1 MTPPESN
8 NFSFPH
14 NTVILSGP
22 EPQRGILRRKVTN
35 AMKHCDTTTVVLEGK
50 PGPENRSAENGKVI
64 SYNHLETREMRDVLV
79 SSCSIITRSGYTS
92 VMELISLRCS
102 AMLISTPGQTEQE
115 YLARHLAAKGWF
127 LTVPQ
132 RQIDKM
138 ITLPHPE
145 PAWPECLIKE
155 SKDLLGKALDEIL
168 NQ

>member
-1 MTPPESN
+1 PDSLRYLEWIGVLFHRFFINRYSFCLIPDLPGKINLSGRLTHGIKLPRNVRFIGILSRFSGMTPPESN

-79 SSCSIITRSGYTS
+79 SSCSI
-92 VMELISLRCS
+92 
-102 AMLISTPGQTEQE
+102 
-115 YLARHLAAKGWF
+115 
-127 LTVPQ
+127 
-132 RQIDKM
+132 
-138 ITLPHPE
+138 
-145 PAWPECLIKE
+145 
-155 SKDLLGKALDEIL
+155 
-168 NQ
+168 